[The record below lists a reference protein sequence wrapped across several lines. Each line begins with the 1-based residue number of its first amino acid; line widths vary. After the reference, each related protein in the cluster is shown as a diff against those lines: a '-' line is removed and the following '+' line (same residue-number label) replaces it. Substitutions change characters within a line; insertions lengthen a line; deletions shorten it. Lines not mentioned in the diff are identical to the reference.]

1 MDKYCGFPLELL
13 DCDEGM
19 ERASAE
25 QIEKW
30 RAEIV
35 KVLKAWGYGE
45 SSIKEVT
52 EDVRAV
58 RFTLDFKTAPTKE
71 VKKICDAL
79 TIGLQTRN
87 SVYCPPLDLF
97 VEDVIV
103 EIRKPNASAV
113 RLGAT
118 LKDERYEELRKT
130 GLIAPMGM
138 NTENEKEYLNL
149 DKSAHFLVGG
159 ATGTGKSVF
168 IHSLILGLI
177 YGYSPKEVRL
187 ALLDPKKV
195 EFNGYRGVPH
205 LLTQEPITDVNQGL
219 NFLSWAVKEM
229 ERRYDAF
236 SELTKEGARVYNLDE
251 YNQAVGEEKK
261 LPKIVVVID
270 ELADYMVY
278 RKKDT
283 EDLLMRISQKSRASG
298 IYLIVATQRPSVD
311 VLTKTLRENFL
322 ARFVFWTATEQDSR
336 LMISRRGAER
346 LLGYGDCI
354 FLKFLGAEAIRFQCA
369 FVSQREVC
377 SAVEYVKAHSEKTEF
392 LEISSE
398 PTKDKTREEAEEDLF
413 RRALEYVV
421 SNKVASISVLQRK
434 FKLGYV
440 KAGKIIEKMA
450 ELGYVSEFDGKARKV
465 LITKEQFESKYGKF

>member
-1 MDKYCGFPLELL
+1 M
-13 DCDEGM
+13 
-19 ERASAE
+19 
-25 QIEKW
+25 
-30 RAEIV
+30 
-35 KVLKAWGYGE
+35 
-45 SSIKEVT
+45 
-52 EDVRAV
+52 
-58 RFTLDFKTAPTKE
+58 
-71 VKKICDAL
+71 
-79 TIGLQTRN
+79 
-87 SVYCPPLDLF
+87 
-97 VEDVIV
+97 
-103 EIRKPNASAV
+103 

-168 IHSLILGLI
+168 ILSLILGLL

-205 LLTQEPITDVNQGL
+205 LLTQEPITDINQGL

-229 ERRYDAF
+229 DRRYDAF

-283 EDLLMRISQKSRASG
+283 EDLLMRISQ
-298 IYLIVATQRPSVD
+298 IITQD
-311 VLTKTLRENFL
+311 
-322 ARFVFWTATEQDSR
+322 A
-336 LMISRRGAER
+336 
-346 LLGYGDCI
+346 GD
-354 FLKFLGAEAIRFQCA
+354 
-369 FVSQREVC
+369 
-377 SAVEYVKAHSEKTEF
+377 
-392 LEISSE
+392 
-398 PTKDKTREEAEEDLF
+398 
-413 RRALEYVV
+413 
-421 SNKVASISVLQRK
+421 
-434 FKLGYV
+434 
-440 KAGKIIEKMA
+440 
-450 ELGYVSEFDGKARKV
+450 
-465 LITKEQFESKYGKF
+465 